1 MAETLL
7 SDAQRLFD
15 NIGNVTRQIAVQES
29 SLQARAAELDRREQ
43 AVAKRE
49 AEIDSR
55 SVVLNRTEKEKEI
68 EKAIITSPLALG
80 IQDIPSPSRSGLP
93 SARAGRP
100 PRTPD
105 SSARYASP
113 KSASA
118 ASFFLEGSKPVGD
131 ESTVFDQQG
140 GNHEADFSTTSVSA
154 VLKTMPATWSEP
166 LPVAAPVVKEMPAND
181 TAWNPAAIGRPTT
194 AADWGMAVPVRI
206 TSSLSSTNIGEV
218 EGQSL
223 GGAATLRDMFEQK
236 FKQQTADA
244 SKQTRRS
251 QPPAGTSVTGGNA
264 GCRSP
269 VTRSVEQGAQV
280 ASNPSAAPS
289 ASASRAA
296 EELAAIRA
304 ARAAAREEN
313 NAPPAA
319 AVGTGRQ
326 SPKGTVAKGPTLKEL
341 LQQDEEKMNT
351 SRGSRG
357 D

>member
-49 AEIDSR
+49 AEVDSR
-55 SVVLNRTEKEKEI
+55 NVVLNRTEKEKEI

-166 LPVAAPVVKEMPAND
+166 LPVAAPVVKAP
-181 TAWNPAAIGRPTT
+181 TIGRPTT
-194 AADWGMAVPVRI
+194 AADWGMAVPARI

-251 QPPAGTSVTGGNA
+251 QPPAGGNA

>member
-15 NIGNVTRQIAVQES
+15 NIGTVTRQIAVQES

-49 AEIDSR
+49 AEVDSR
-55 SVVLNRTEKEKEI
+55 NVVLNRTEKEKEI

-131 ESTVFDQQG
+131 DFETAQLT
-140 GNHEADFSTTSVSA
+140 EADFSTTSVSA
-154 VLKTMPATWSEP
+154 VLKTMPATWSES
-166 LPVAAPVVKEMPAND
+166 LPVAAPVVKAP
-181 TAWNPAAIGRPTT
+181 TIGRPTT
-194 AADWGMAVPVRI
+194 AADWGMAVPARI

-251 QPPAGTSVTGGNA
+251 QPPVLEIGGNA